1 MTSVNVMANNQ
12 FGNKNNLKDFRV
24 CKPYHEKVQGLN
36 NKIMNFEDQV
46 LAPLERELSTRSSR
60 VNNRANDER
69 KLEKVVTSIQYQIS
83 SGEGRLVSNPST
95 IEANKRR
102 MVEAR
107 GNIAT
112 LEDVIAAAELD
123 LRDVGFIKR
132 KILKKR
138 IKNAKKDITK
148 ENDRIVNLNRSNED
162 LAREIQTLPGQIE
175 ANRERLVVA
184 EANLAEMR
192 NRVPTLAQLRD
203 EERAVRN
210 SLDSQEDI
218 KRDLSREFLFA
229 QDELNGCRV
238 IKENS
243 DTYVALHR
251 MVKRLKAA
259 NCDVELVRRRLP
271 YDAPKT
277 TLRALGEADR
287 LVCTVEVAP
296 VNNQ

>member
-12 FGNKNNLKDFRV
+12 FGNKDNLKDFRV
-24 CKPYHEKVQGLN
+24 CKPYKEQVRGLSD
-36 NKIMNFEDQV
+36 KIMNFEGQV

-60 VNNRANDER
+60 VNNRASDER
-69 KLEKVVTSIQYQIS
+69 KLEKVVTSIKYQIS
-83 SGEGRLVSNPST
+83 NGEGRLVSNPST

-107 GNIAT
+107 KMIIA
-112 LEDVIAAAELD
+112 LEQVVVDSENEMGDA
-123 LRDVGFIKR
+123 GFFKR
-132 KILKKR
+132 GKLKRR
-138 IKNAKKDITK
+138 IKKAKKEIT
-148 ENDRIVNLNRSNED
+148 ENNQRIVNLSRAND
-162 LAREIQTLPGQIE
+162 DMARESQSLPGQIE
-175 ANRERLVVA
+175 ANRGRLITA

-203 EERAVRN
+203 EERSVRN

-218 KRDLSREFLFA
+218 KRDLSRELLFS
-229 QDELNGCRV
+229 QDQFESCRIV
-238 IKENS
+238 KENS
-243 DTYVALHR
+243 DTYVALRR

-271 YDAPKT
+271 YDVAKT

-287 LVCTVEVAP
+287 MVCAEVAP
-296 VNNQ
+296 VVNNQ